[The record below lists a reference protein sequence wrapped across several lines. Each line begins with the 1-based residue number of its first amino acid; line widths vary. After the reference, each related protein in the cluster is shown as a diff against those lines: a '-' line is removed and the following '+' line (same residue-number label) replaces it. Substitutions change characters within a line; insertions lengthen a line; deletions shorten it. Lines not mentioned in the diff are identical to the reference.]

1 MHDDGREQQL
11 DVRRNDVA
19 ALLEQ
24 GPGARGRLEREAAA
38 HGRADRNGLELPRR
52 ADERDDPAPEQVV
65 DVDGLG
71 GDAQLVDVCDVEH
84 GLEQVD
90 RMPGALLLDDPQLVV
105 EAGIAERRA
114 QEEAVELCLREREG
128 ALELDRVLGRE
139 EEEGLRHRTSRAV
152 DGDLTLCHRFEQ
164 GRLRLRHGSVDLVD
178 EDDVRE
184 DRAGPEL
191 EVALTLVVDRE
202 PGDVGRLQVRRA
214 LDPRRLDTVDRLRD
228 RARQDRLRSAGHVL
242 QQDVAAAE
250 ERREH
255 ELDPVALAVDD
266 GLDVVEE
273 PLRDLDGTCERV
285 VVCSSK
291 RLCLHV
297 PPSVSGRNVAIRY
310 IQETP
315 AWPSGLLRRD
325 YGQHVRPRG

>member
-1 MHDDGREQQL
+1 MRCSSTI
-11 DVRRNDVA
+11 RSSSSR
-19 ALLEQ
+19 
-24 GPGARGRLEREAAA
+24 P
-38 HGRADRNGLELPRR
+38 
-52 ADERDDPAPEQVV
+52 
-65 DVDGLG
+65 
-71 GDAQLVDVCDVEH
+71 
-84 GLEQVD
+84 
-90 RMPGALLLDDPQLVV
+90 
-105 EAGIAERRA
+105 GIAERRA
-114 QEEAVELCLREREG
+114 QEEAVELCLRERER

-152 DGDLTLCHRFEQ
+152 DGDLPFCHRFEQ
-164 GRLRLRHGSVDLVD
+164 GRLRLRHGAVDLVD

-214 LDPRRLDTVDRLRD
+214 LDPRRLDAVDRLRD
-228 RARQDRLRSAGHVL
+228 RARQDRLGRAGHVL

-250 ERREH
+250 QRRED

-297 PPSVSGRNVAIRY
+297 PPSFSGRNVAIRY
-310 IQETP
+310 IQETQ

-325 YGQHVRPRG
+325 YERRRLERAARRADEEPLARLSTGTIAAKWPRAGKSPLGTSAPVAPASSRRASSTRSSGSLAR